1 MSKYV
6 DRNNNYGTRKEF
18 FKIGIHSYLKK
29 NIIIQHQGR
38 TYNIIY
44 F

>member
-1 MSKYV
+1 MPIEIITI
-6 DRNNNYGTRKEF
+6 GTRKEF
-18 FKIGIHSYLKK
+18 FKNRNSFLFEK

-38 TYNIIY
+38 TNNIIY